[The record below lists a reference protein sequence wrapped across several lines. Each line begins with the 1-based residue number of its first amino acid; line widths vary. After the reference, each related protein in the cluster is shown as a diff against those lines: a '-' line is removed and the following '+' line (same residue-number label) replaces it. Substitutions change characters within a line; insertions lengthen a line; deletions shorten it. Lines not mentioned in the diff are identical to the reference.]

1 MYGGV
6 VGLAEQGG
14 GGAHHG
20 PGRER
25 GGDESPDWSL
35 HYLDVAAP
43 YSPLVSTTH
52 PVSVGGER
60 GHTYLE
66 YRQQIV
72 MVATK
77 AATPMKT
84 AMMRIR
90 IWIQST
96 LGAVLT

>member
-6 VGLAEQGG
+6 VGLAQERGG
-14 GGAHHG
+14 GTHHR
-20 PGRER
+20 PGWQR
-25 GGDESPDWSL
+25 GGDESSDWSL

-43 YSPLVSTTH
+43 DPPLVSTENR
-52 PVSVGGER
+52 GEVR
-60 GHTYLE
+60 SLRQTEITYLE

-84 AMMRIR
+84 AMMRMR
-90 IWIQST
+90 I
-96 LGAVLT
+96 

>member
-6 VGLAEQGG
+6 VGLAQEGG
-14 GGAHHG
+14 GGAHHRARRQG
-20 PGRER
+20 

-43 YSPLVSTTH
+43 DPPLVSTEKR
-52 PVSVGGER
+52 GEVR
-60 GHTYLE
+60 SLRQTEITYLE

-84 AMMRIR
+84 AMMRMR
-90 IWIQST
+90 I
-96 LGAVLT
+96 